1 MLGVTTEIGFNR
13 LNVTVDGTF
22 IDSWQINYAEF
33 AKEAGY
39 FDGVREMLLCL
50 KNNGCYVG
58 AVFSRC
64 KNETAQKSFVTK
76 QK

>member
-1 MLGVTTEIGFNR
+1 VLGVTTEIGFNR
-13 LNVTVDGTF
+13 LTVTVDGTF

-39 FDGVREMLLCL
+39 FDGVIEMLQYL
-50 KNNGCYVG
+50 KSNGCSVG
-58 AVFSRC
+58 AIFSRC